1 MWSPPLPLFQIPS
14 PPLKSPPGILQIGQ
28 LRPGDVEVPKMVARL
43 YHRMGQQPQAIE
55 ALEQHMKEH
64 PGVYVCRV
72 GEGGQ
77 GDEGGGY

>member
-1 MWSPPLPLFQIPS
+1 
-14 PPLKSPPGILQIGQ
+14 
-28 LRPGDVEVPKMVARL
+28 MVARL